1 MSTVGQRIRSARE
14 RMGMSQRRLAEQAG
28 LSPQFVSDIER
39 GRTPP
44 SLKTLKLIAAALE
57 ISPTLLL
64 EDSEVR
70 PALEVVELPI
80 LGRVPAGGPVLSEEH
95 IRGHMAMPRRLVKE
109 PAFILEVTG
118 NSMQDMGIDDGDYLL
133 VRVQPQAENGQV
145 VIARIDGEVTCKRFY
160 LTGSYVTLEPAN
172 QTLRPMR
179 IPAEKV
185 EIIGIVTRVIKKV
198 GD

>member
-14 RMGMSQRRLAEQAG
+14 KMGMSQRRLAEQAG
-28 LSPQFVSDIER
+28 LSPQFISDIER

-44 SLKTLKLIAAALE
+44 SLKTLKLIAAVLK
-57 ISPTLLL
+57 ISPTVLL
-64 EDSEVR
+64 EEAEVR
-70 PALEVVELPI
+70 PAPEVVELPI

-95 IRGHMAMPRRLVKE
+95 IRGYMAMPSRLVKE

-118 NSMQDMGIDDGDYLL
+118 NSMQDMGIDDGDYVL
-133 VRVQPQAENGQV
+133 VRVQPRAENGQV

-160 LTGSYVTLEPAN
+160 LTGSHVTLEPAN
-172 QTLRPMR
+172 QTLRPLR
-179 IPAEKV
+179 VPAEKV